1 MVKNISKDRRGVM
14 DVLMTVHVTMPVEDY
29 TVVTISKLKTLQ
41 ISDRNTQ
48 EWTIQRHRQ
57 HWVQKIQNKHK

>member
-1 MVKNISKDRRGVM
+1 MEDVPTMVKNISKDRRGVM

-41 ISDRNTQ
+41 KPDGDTQ
-48 EWTIQRHRQ
+48 E
-57 HWVQKIQNKHK
+57 

>member
-1 MVKNISKDRRGVM
+1 MEDVPTMVKNISKDRHGVM

-41 ISDRNTQ
+41 TLKNEQTRNTGN
-48 EWTIQRHRQ
+48 IGYR
-57 HWVQKIQNKHK
+57 